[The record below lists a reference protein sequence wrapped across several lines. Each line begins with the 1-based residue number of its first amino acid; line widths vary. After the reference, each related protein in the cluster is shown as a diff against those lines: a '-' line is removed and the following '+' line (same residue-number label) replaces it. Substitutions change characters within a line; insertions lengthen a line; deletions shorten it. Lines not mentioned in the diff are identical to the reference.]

1 MARHFFRQR
10 DHAVG
15 LLRQS
20 AAVNGRHI
28 DGAAGFFNERDRC
41 IAGVFEE
48 ELHGAAF
55 EIGDAL
61 HFSQINAA
69 LFRRSGKNCRARWAR
84 WPMALV
90 ACVAHTLWCGVV
102 RWQKPAGETRE
113 LQRLS
118 GADEGPADAFQRTAR
133 HEAADEAVF
142 WREAMVFAQP
152 LAHFDH
158 GLVGHDLAWADF
170 CAGFAEQAIVEGVAQ
185 RFFVSVELVLEES
198 AHDGDLA
205 ARGGAVDAVDLVERA
220 NGGAGAAAVT
230 FVDDGFELFVM
241 LVVFHDHHRPKILPG
256 LRMLFGS
263 SACLMRSEASIS
275 SFSRAM
281 PM

>member
-1 MARHFFRQR
+1 MARHFFCQR

-20 AAVNGRHI
+20 AAVNSRHV
-28 DGAAGFFNERDRC
+28 DGAAGFFDERDRC
-41 IAGVFEE
+41 ITGVFEE

-61 HFSQINAA
+61 DFSQIDAA
-69 LFRRSGKNCRARWAR
+69 LFRRLGKNCR
-84 WPMALV
+84 

-102 RWQKPAGETRE
+102 RWQKPTGEAWK

-133 HEAADEAVF
+133 HEAANEAVF
-142 WREAMVFAQP
+142 WRETVVFAQP

-158 GLVGHDLAWADF
+158 RLVGHDLAWADF
-170 CAGFAEQAIVEGVAQ
+170 CAGFAEQAVIEGVAQ
-185 RFFVSVELVLEES
+185 RFFIPVELVLEEG

-205 ARGGAVDAVDLVERA
+205 ARGGAVFAVDFIEGA
-220 NGGAGAAAVT
+220 DGSAGAAAVT

-241 LVVFHDHHRPKILPG
+241 LVVFHADHRPKILPG